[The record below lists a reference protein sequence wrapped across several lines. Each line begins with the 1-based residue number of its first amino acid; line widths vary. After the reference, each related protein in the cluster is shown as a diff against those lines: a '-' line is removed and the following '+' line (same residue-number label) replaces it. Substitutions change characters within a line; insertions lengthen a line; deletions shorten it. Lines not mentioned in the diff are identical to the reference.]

1 MYDLLLVYVPR
12 VHGID
17 VSLGGMPQID
27 KELHRT
33 RPTALSGPFKR
44 NQNEDFH
51 PYPNR
56 PTRQA

>member
-1 MYDLLLVYVPR
+1 MHARDELLASVPR

-33 RPTALSGPFKR
+33 RPTALLRAS
-44 NQNEDFH
+44 QEES
-51 PYPNR
+51 
-56 PTRQA
+56 